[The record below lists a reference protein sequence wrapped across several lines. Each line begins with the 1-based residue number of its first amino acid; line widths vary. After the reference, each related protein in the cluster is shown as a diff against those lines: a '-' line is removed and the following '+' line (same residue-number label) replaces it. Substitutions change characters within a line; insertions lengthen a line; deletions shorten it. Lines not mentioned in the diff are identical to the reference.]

1 VLEHWASRRG
11 IHLNIRLECD
21 SLNLQKKMVAA
32 GGIYAIVGLS
42 AVRADVARLEL
53 QASRIVQPSLD
64 RNIVLRFSSQT
75 APTQACRAVYDV
87 VRRHVKEGFPLL
99 SQ

>member
-1 VLEHWASRRG
+1 
-11 IHLNIRLECD
+11 
-21 SLNLQKKMVAA
+21 
-32 GGIYAIVGLS
+32 LS
-42 AVRADVARLEL
+42 AVRADIARLEL

-64 RNIVLRFSSQT
+64 RNIVLRFSSHS
-75 APTQACRAVYDV
+75 APTQACRAVHDV